1 MNNSRRALLKSSLI
15 TAIGLAIK
23 PSFVKAN
30 TLFVDKQ
37 STKLNQ
43 HSIQQLSELIH
54 KKEVSSYEVVSAF
67 VNRIE
72 EVNPSL
78 NAVVAFRPKEALK
91 EATKADIALSNGN
104 NSGVLHGI
112 PCTIKDSFDTEGII
126 STGGT
131 LGRAHFIP
139 NKNATVV
146 QRIKNEGAIIMG
158 KTNTP
163 EFTMSFFTHNLV
175 YGKTYNP
182 YDLTRSPGGS
192 SGGAAAI
199 IAAGGSPF
207 DIGTDTGGS
216 IRFPAHCCGIVGL
229 KPTAGRVPR
238 TGHIVDYVGLS
249 QSLTQ
254 VGPLAKTVEDLNLL
268 YKIIA
273 GVDNIDPYVYPAPIL
288 DFRKVDLKKLRT
300 AFYIDNGV
308 VKPSADTY
316 NIIQKAISIISKA
329 GIAVKE
335 DLPTGFKNQL
345 EIVDDL
351 NIPVG
356 FLTAGGGL
364 KRLLD
369 KSRTTETS
377 LGWLSD
383 LKVPT
388 SNELGKLQ
396 ERVDVM
402 RSEMLA
408 FWKNSDVLICP
419 VSAMPAPLWTA
430 EAALSQDYFSY
441 TNIYNTL
448 GWPCVVIR
456 GGSSAEGLPIGIQ
469 IVAPPWREDIC
480 LSMAKFLETELG
492 QFDNESSMKKF
503 KS

>member
-1 MNNSRRALLKSSLI
+1 MKHSRRALLKSSII

-23 PSFVKAN
+23 PSFVKGSALIAEKKATN
-30 TLFVDKQ
+30 
-37 STKLNQ
+37 LNQ
-43 HSIQQLSELIH
+43 LSIRQLSDLIH
-54 KKEVSSYEVVSAF
+54 KKEVSSFEVVSAF

-91 EATKADIALSNGN
+91 EATKADIALSKGN
-104 NSGVLHGI
+104 DSGILHGI

-126 STGGT
+126 STAGT
-131 LGRAHFIP
+131 LGRANFIP
-139 NKNATVV
+139 NKDATVV
-146 QRIKNEGAIIMG
+146 HRIKNEGAIIMG

-163 EFTMSFFTHNLV
+163 EFTMSFFTDNLV

-238 TGHIVDYVGLS
+238 TGHIVDYAGLS

-254 VGPLAKTVEDLNLL
+254 VGPLAKTVEDLDLL
-268 YKIIA
+268 YQIIA
-273 GVDNIDPYVYPAPIL
+273 GVDNIDPYVYPVPKL
-288 DFRKVDLKKLRT
+288 DFKKVDFKKLRA

-316 NIIQKAISIISKA
+316 NVIQKAISIISKA
-329 GIAVKE
+329 GIAVKQE
-335 DLPTGFKNQL
+335 AAPGIKNQL

-356 FLTAGGGL
+356 FLTSGGGL

-369 KSRTTETS
+369 KSGTTKTTLS
-377 LGWLSD
+377 WLSE
-383 LKVPT
+383 LKIPT
-388 SNELGKLQ
+388 SNELAKLQ

-408 FWKNSDVLICP
+408 FWKNNDVLICP
-419 VSAMPAPLWTA
+419 VSPMPAPLWTN
-430 EAALSQDYFSY
+430 ETLLNQDYFSY
-441 TNIYNTL
+441 TSLYNTL
-448 GWPCVVIR
+448 GWPSIVVR
-456 GGSSAEGLPIGIQ
+456 GGTSSEGLPIGIQ
-469 IVAPPWREDIC
+469 IIAPPWREDIC
-480 LSMAKFLETELG
+480 LSMAKFLETALG
-492 QFDNESSMKKF
+492 DFGNEIIVRKYKA
-503 KS
+503 